1 MNEQRLIDLEIK
13 LSYQEVQMEE
23 LHKVVNDQY
32 LVIEKMDKALKEISN
47 KLKAD
52 ENSANPNHEKPP
64 HY

>member
-1 MNEQRLIDLEIK
+1 MNEQRIIDLEIK
-13 LSYQEVQMEE
+13 LSYQEVQMDE

-32 LVIEKMDKALKEISN
+32 LIIEKMEKALKDITN
-47 KLKAD
+47 KLKSD

>member
-32 LVIEKMDKALKEISN
+32 LVIEKMDKALKDITN